1 MAGRFLRSRDK
12 EFFDTVNKELLG
24 NPQTNKSGIINQEVV
39 AYKVSVYETTTNI
52 YGESSSGRTYKKGV
66 KLNCIIDAED
76 FDFETTEFGP
86 DLNQNATFS
95 FLRQSLIDAGN
106 FVPDIG
112 DVINWNY
119 TYWEVSTINENQLLG
134 GMQENNHS
142 VVLSAYLT
150 EPTRLNIQR
159 LRSS

>member
-1 MAGRFLRSRDK
+1 MAGRFVSQKDINL
-12 EFFDTVNKELLG
+12 FNTINKELVG
-24 NPQTNKSGIINQEVV
+24 DPVNSKDGVINQEVV
-39 AYKVSVYETTTNI
+39 IYKVDVYETTTNI

-106 FVPDIG
+106 VVPDIG

-119 TYWEVSTINENQLLG
+119 TYWEVSAINENQLLG